1 MFLFSSNLCFKD
13 FLNFLL
19 HQENILSAFNSKQIV
34 GSVVKI
40 VPGNEIF
47 LQFCLTSKLLSIY
60 VPILVDG
67 ALCLIHSYEILSL
80 EWKVKQICIKTIW
93 FFFSFYLS
101 LSEVHPGQSFKGH
114 GLLSHIWGHGT
125 RKEPELSRIFCGEL
139 HRVWRKHEVDWKQ
152 AIYTH
157 LVLDHDVMTN
167 SCEGR
172 KTIFN
177 FCIFN

>member
-1 MFLFSSNLCFKD
+1 MITDGTSFPVILKLSGKLGGLVRHRIPLIFVPGCFFSSLLYICLWD

-40 VPGNEIF
+40 APGNEIF

-80 EWKVKQICIKTIW
+80 E
-93 FFFSFYLS
+93 
-101 LSEVHPGQSFKGH
+101 
-114 GLLSHIWGHGT
+114 
-125 RKEPELSRIFCGEL
+125 
-139 HRVWRKHEVDWKQ
+139 
-152 AIYTH
+152 
-157 LVLDHDVMTN
+157 
-167 SCEGR
+167 
-172 KTIFN
+172 
-177 FCIFN
+177 